1 MRCALYQ
8 VVCINVDKVAP
19 GCIEMIDRKL
29 GTYIDENENEYRDS
43 EDDDSTLCSGPR

>member
-19 GCIEMIDRKL
+19 GCIEIIERKL
-29 GTYIDENENEYRDS
+29 VSYEDADENEYRDS
-43 EDDDSTLCSGPR
+43 EDDDSTLCSGLR